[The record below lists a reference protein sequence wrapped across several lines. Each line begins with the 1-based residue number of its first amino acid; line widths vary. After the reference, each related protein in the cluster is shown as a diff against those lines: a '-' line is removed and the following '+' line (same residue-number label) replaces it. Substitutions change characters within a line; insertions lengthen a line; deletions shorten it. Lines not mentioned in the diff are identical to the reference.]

1 MTACDITA
9 FPSCRGTSLCCC
21 VWLQVHRDLGSCA
34 TQCER
39 AFWRHCEA
47 SPAPEGQQGE
57 EREASGIP
65 KTEREHLQESQAVL
79 GQNSCQEQQEYGLQ
93 TKVQVLPWPIGTLR
107 TLDSA
112 RACGILWTLSNCRGT
127 IHQSIYIRLGYQRT
141 LVHSCDCDDTCWHKN
156 STVHGNISLF
166 LSVVL
171 KEKCRPE
178 WPKVMLGSVLEH
190 THRFSSR
197 FQIIV

>member
-9 FPSCRGTSLCCC
+9 FQSCRGTSLCRC

-39 AFWRHCEA
+39 AFWRHRAA

-112 RACGILWTLSNCRGT
+112 RACGFCGHYLTVVG
-127 IHQSIYIRLGYQRT
+127 QSINRSILDWAIKGLWFTVVIVMIRADIRT
-141 LVHSCDCDDTCWHKN
+141 AQCME
-156 STVHGNISLF
+156 ISLF
-166 LSVVL
+166 F
-171 KEKCRPE
+171 CR
-178 WPKVMLGSVLEH
+178 
-190 THRFSSR
+190 
-197 FQIIV
+197 